1 MEIAKTVKN
10 TRVTCS
16 AQYLES
22 YFLKSALDFGNND
35 LAREMGIHPS
45 TLSRDKNRIAKLA
58 SLMVVKLGLPEW
70 AFEIGVSDC
79 ESKPVVVIEGEH
91 AERLIQALE
100 GKGKIKR
107 KTSVAATAEA
117 SEMQLEMSI

>member
-10 TRVTCS
+10 TRITCKAHS
-16 AQYLES
+16 LES

-70 AFEIGVSDC
+70 AFELSESD
-79 ESKPVVVIEGEH
+79 SKPVVVIEGEH

-100 GKGKIKR
+100 RKGKVKR
-107 KTSVAATAEA
+107 KTSKGATSEA